1 MTERIKTTKKDIIW
15 NYIGTAASMASG
27 FVLLPILIRYLTS
40 DELGLWYVLVAIS
53 NFASMF
59 EFGFNPTFA
68 RNIVYVMSGA
78 QSLKS
83 NNAHEASNVSHIN
96 WHLLNVLIVTAK
108 KVYSTI
114 AVVGI
119 IGLAIFGSIYI
130 RYITAGMDGRV
141 VWVSWAVFCAAIFI
155 NIYFLYSITLLRGYG
170 DVEGENKAKTASR
183 IIQLLVSAVLLLCGA
198 GLIGASIGYLANG
211 VFLRVFAGMRLRKH
225 EEVERGRREDGDQ
238 PTKNEIKETLGD
250 IGGIAWRDGFVQ
262 IACYASTQAMSIVGS
277 LAVGLS
283 ETGSYSVLLQLGTAV
298 YNFAS
303 AYPKSFY
310 PAFQAAFASK
320 DRNKEIKIVSKC
332 IKTYW
337 GLFVFGTLGVILVV
351 FPILP
356 IIKPEFVPNIRLFLL
371 MSVYLALWQH
381 HSMACNFII
390 GMNEIPYVKGY
401 VTAAIAGVLLSFVL
415 SAHVGLGEWGLVI
428 GQAIPQA
435 LYNNWKWPVYL
446 AHKLKATYFALL
458 VA

>member
-1 MTERIKTTKKDIIW
+1 MTDTIRTTKKDVIW

-27 FVLLPILIRYLTS
+27 FVLLPVLIRYLTS

-53 NFASMF
+53 NLASMF

-83 NNAHEASNVSHIN
+83 DGKHEAPNAEHIN
-96 WHLLNVLIVTAK
+96 WHLLNVLVITAK
-108 KVYSTI
+108 RVYSAI

-119 IGLAIFGSIYI
+119 LGLALFGSIYI
-130 RYITAGMDGRV
+130 RYVTAGMDERV
-141 VWVSWAVFCAAIFI
+141 VWLSWIVFCVAIFI

-183 IIQLLVSAVLLLCGA
+183 IIQLLVSAVLLFCGA

-211 VFLRVFAGMRLRKH
+211 VFLRLFAGMRLRKH
-225 EEVERGRREDGDQ
+225 KEVERGRSRDSNS
-238 PTKNEIKETLGD
+238 PTKSEIRETLRD
-250 IGGIAWRDGFVQ
+250 VGGIAWRDGFVQ

-277 LAVGLS
+277 LAVGLG

-310 PAFQAAFASK
+310 PAFQAAFACGDIS
-320 DRNKEIKIVSKC
+320 REVQIVSKC
-332 IKTYW
+332 TRAYW
-337 GLFVFGTLGVILVV
+337 GLFILGVLGVLFIV

-356 IIKPEFVPNIRLFLL
+356 IVKPEFIPDARLFLL

-390 GMNEIPYVKGY
+390 GMNEIPYVKSY
-401 VTAAIAGVLLSFVL
+401 VAAAIAGVLLSFVL
-415 SAHVGLGEWGLVI
+415 SAYAGLGEWGLVI

-435 LYNNWKWPVYL
+435 FYNNWKWPGYL
-446 AHKLKATYFALL
+446 ARKMQTNYFRLL